1 MLTESTW
8 ISLLRRNGLGWG
20 GSTFHTEGSFSD
32 PWEIETQG
40 RNLWLFHLETVTWVS
55 CEARDTCTMQKIME
69 VIIEYSSSTLIF
81 RTLFLGSC
89 PILLY
94 VIPQTII
101 RRNRL
106 DRTVVQFSRS
116 PPEGGAS
123 FRCGSSLYSGA
134 GFTCLLCSHKTEYPC
149 SIERG
154 SQFLSEELL

>member
-1 MLTESTW
+1 MNITTSERWLGERREHFPYRG
-8 ISLLRRNGLGWG
+8 ILLY
-20 GSTFHTEGSFSD
+20 
-32 PWEIETQG
+32 PWELRHLQG
-40 RNLWLFHLETVTWVS
+40 RNLWLFHLETVTGVS
-55 CEARDTCTMQKIME
+55 CEARDTCTIQKIME
-69 VIIEYSSSTLIF
+69 LIIEYSPSTLIF

-101 RRNRL
+101 RRNRS
-106 DRTVVQFSRS
+106 DQTVVQFSRS

-134 GFTCLLCSHKTEYPC
+134 GFTCLLCSHKTEYCC